1 MKKQILCLSRAYL
14 SRLFPAMEARHA
26 NADYFHI
33 VQTDAEEADIRAQG
47 GKVVLNLE
55 RVVRE
60 GLARPDPATWR
71 EPADFRAVTEF
82 EWSPIYSDRSLVNFP
97 PERRDR
103 IAGILNEAVAG
114 LFAQHRFDAFVS
126 EPVAIFITHLLFYY
140 CRKHGTRPLLWAN
153 SYWPGYFYFV
163 DATDLTR
170 PIRTAPVTAA
180 EAEVL
185 RGNVER
191 FVDGVAQDKAGPIYH
206 HAFSGVRNT
215 RLGYFKQRKGE
226 LPLVLRPGWS
236 SRMLQALRLGRAMYK
251 RMRFPAGGDYITAGS
266 VAEHKA
272 YMRFLMTPRRVYDA
286 PPAEYSANNVVYSL
300 QYEPEASLLY
310 FGAPCADQ
318 ISFVETILRALPDGK
333 ILWVKEHPN
342 QFGALGV
349 SRWRHLKRRYHN
361 LRFVHGRENGRY
373 LLRCGPLMATITSS
387 MGMDALIQGRRV
399 LVAGDVFYNTFT
411 GATQVRSYEALAVEL
426 NRPDNYATSDNAAAN
441 IDEMTAF
448 GLGCY
453 VGDPQPSASLFS
465 EANLDNLV
473 GAVDIEA
480 GRPMAASRDG

>member
-14 SRLFPAMEARHA
+14 SRLFPAMAARHA
-26 NADYFHI
+26 GADYFHI

-47 GKVVLNLE
+47 GNVVLNLE

-60 GLARPDPATWR
+60 GMARDEATTWR

-82 EWSPIYSDRSLVNFP
+82 DWSPIYSDRSLVNFAP
-97 PERRDR
+97 ALRDR
-103 IAGILNEAVAG
+103 IAGILHAAVADV
-114 LFAQHRFDAFVS
+114 FARHRFDAFVS

-153 SYWPGYFYFV
+153 SYWPDYFYFV
-163 DATDLTR
+163 DATDLTQ
-170 PIRTAPVTAA
+170 PIRTAPVTDA
-180 EAEVL
+180 EAEAL
-185 RGNVER
+185 RQKVET

-206 HAFSGVRNT
+206 HAFSGVRNS

-236 SRMLQALRLGRAMYK
+236 SQVLQLLRLGRASYK
-251 RMRFPAGGDYITAGS
+251 RLRFPGGADYITAGS

-272 YMRFLMTPRRVYDA
+272 YMRFLMTPRRIYDA
-286 PPAEYSANNVVYSL
+286 PPAEYSADNVVYSL

-318 ISFVETILRALPDGK
+318 IAFVETLLRALPDGK
-333 ILWVKEHPN
+333 VLWVKEHPN
-342 QFGALGV
+342 QFGALGAR
-349 SRWRHLKRRYHN
+349 RWRELKRRYHN

-373 LLRCGPLMATITSS
+373 LLRCGPLMVTITSS

-411 GATQVRSYEALAVEL
+411 GATQVRSYEALARAL
-426 NRPDNYATSDNAAAN
+426 NEPVNYTPSDNAAAN
-441 IDEMTAF
+441 VGEMAAF

-453 VGDPQPSASLFS
+453 PGDPQPSATLFS
-465 EANLDNLV
+465 EANLDALV
-473 GAVDIEA
+473 RAVDVEA
-480 GRPMAASRDG
+480 GRALTREATA